1 MSNGGSGS
9 RTWGYLSHTVAGRR
23 LPRLLWSAI
32 RTIIGSSREI
42 TSVLLVF
49 LSLAIAVWSI
59 EQANWIR
66 PQPSLI
72 TVLFLAVLTGLL
84 LFRSRLPARITYPV
98 MIVLGLGVTVWQ
110 AVSLMPLSDT
120 ESAFRAWWVA
130 VSGIRPSEG
139 TTYFAM
145 FLCIVVWIIGYISTW
160 YVLRKRN
167 VWVAVGLGT
176 LAVLIN
182 LSNLPREDYLFLPFY
197 LITAMLLIGQVNL
210 AKQGI
215 WFGRRYNNFPRR
227 GVLYLVTATLCI
239 SVLTVITAWFV
250 PQPSV
255 DQLGLASFG
264 GTLNGDAVRGQW
276 FNIFADVRSK
286 WTQISSSEQQ
296 TLSFSD
302 PLSTSKRI
310 QFVVSADRPAYWR
323 VRRYDTYQSWGWSS
337 SEISNRQVG
346 TYEEIFESDGYEQ
359 GEQLTYTVENKLKTD
374 IVLVAGELL
383 SADMPVVLQTFT
395 DEEPDVDQTVLFS
408 GQTDR
413 EENVQPQSGD
423 VIAVI
428 TPRAMKPY
436 QKYEAVVNIRSFT
449 PDELSAAGDNYPD
462 AIRERYLQLP
472 NSLPWPVRRLAREIT
487 LNAESPYEKV
497 LAVKEYINKL
507 EYNLEADVPPETTD
521 AVYYFLFASR
531 EGVCTSFASA
541 MAIMLRI
548 VDIPTRLNTGYLEGD
563 YDEETGT
570 YILRVSDYHARTEVY
585 FPEYGWVEFSATPVG
600 GSTDDIVEVG
610 DDTGMLEIL
619 DPMLMI
625 IPDENSIGPA
635 GGDFTR
641 SNLRGNSLPGPQIY
655 VYFIIIGIPVL
666 LFFAA
671 RVTYAMWLQRL
682 KHINSPADAYR
693 KMSKLAALGKMG
705 PLEHETPLEYCARLI
720 LALPLQAELISAI
733 TGAYVET
740 QFSPRKELG
749 RLQQGR
755 LQKTWVEL
763 VPSLTKKL
771 PRLRTRPD

>member
-9 RTWGYLSHTVAGRR
+9 RMWGYLSHTVAGRR

-32 RTIIGSSREI
+32 RTIIGSSREL
-42 TSVLLVF
+42 TSVILVF
-49 LSLAIAVWSI
+49 LSLAVAAWSI
-59 EQANWIR
+59 EQANWIQ
-66 PQPSLI
+66 PQPSLT

-84 LFRSRLPARITYPV
+84 LFRSKLSARITYPV

-110 AVSLMPLSDT
+110 AISLMPLSDT

-145 FLCIVVWIIGYISTW
+145 FLSIVVWIIGYVSTW

-176 LAVLIN
+176 LAVLVN
-182 LSNLPREDYLFLPFY
+182 LSNLPREDYLYLPFY
-197 LITAMLLIGQVNL
+197 LLIAMLLIGQVNL
-210 AKQGI
+210 VKQGV
-215 WFGRRYNNFPRR
+215 WFGRRKNNFPRR
-227 GVLYLVTATLCI
+227 SVLHLVTATLCI

-264 GTLNGDAVRGQW
+264 GTLNEATARGQW

-286 WTQISSSEQQ
+286 WTQISSSGQQ
-296 TLSFSD
+296 TLSFND
-302 PLSTSKRI
+302 PLSTSGRI

-337 SEISNRQVG
+337 SEISARQVDIH
-346 TYEEIFESDGYEQ
+346 EDIFESDSYGQ
-359 GEQLTYTVENKLKTD
+359 GEQLAYTVENKLKTD

-383 SADMPVVLQTFT
+383 SADMPVVLQTFA
-395 DEEPDVDQTVLFS
+395 DEESDGNMTVVFS
-408 GQTDR
+408 GQTG
-413 EENVQPQSGD
+413 EVANSTSQPED

-436 QKYEAVVNIRSFT
+436 QKYEAVVNMRSFT

-472 NSLPWPVRRLAREIT
+472 YSLPWPVRRLAREIT

-541 MAIMLRI
+541 MAIMLRA

-563 YDEETGT
+563 FDEGTGT

-600 GSTDDIVEVG
+600 GSTDDIMEVG
-610 DDTGMLEIL
+610 DDTEMLGIL

-625 IPDENSIGPA
+625 IPDGSLSGPA
-635 GGDFTR
+635 GGDFTP
-641 SNLRGNSLPGPQIY
+641 SKLRGISLPGPQIY

-666 LFFAA
+666 LFFSVRAA
-671 RVTYAMWLQRL
+671 YALWLQRL
-682 KHINSPADAYR
+682 KRVNSPEDAYR
-693 KMSKLAALGKMG
+693 KMSKLAVLGKMG
-705 PLEHETPLEYCARLI
+705 PLEYETPLEFCARLV

-733 TGAYVET
+733 THAYVET

-749 RLQQGR
+749 RLQKGR

-763 VPSLTKKL
+763 VPSLAKKL
-771 PRLRTRPD
+771 PRLRTRPE